1 VDSSYGALDIDKGL
15 KNRINRFAM
24 WAAMAFIALLFFLS
38 VYGAFL
44 GPKKAKAFFNSIPS
58 AVFWLAFIILLLVGI
73 GLFRRL
79 SRVPALLLIHTG
91 CILVLAGALW
101 SSVGGHELRQKLLK
115 TDNSP
120 FGLIRI
126 LKVVFGSNKIP
137 SGYMQIYEGH
147 SDNRVISEDEQIRE
161 LPFYIGLKDFR
172 IEHYKPDY
180 LCIQN
185 RQGNIWM
192 LPVEIGNEYSLNP
205 EYGTIKILRIF
216 KNFKIQIDGENRIA
230 VDDPGPGSNPA
241 LEVQVNS
248 PDGQVT
254 TRYVFE
260 RFPGHMHPDDEL
272 LLTYQR
278 VISEY
283 ISELQVIR
291 DGEIVAEKDIQVNHS
306 LHYGGYH
313 FYQQDY
319 DHQAGRYTI
328 LEVTSDSGLTSVYA
342 GYLMLCIG
350 LCWHF
355 WINKLSGKR
364 ERAVEE

>member
-1 VDSSYGALDIDKGL
+1 
-15 KNRINRFAM
+15 M
-24 WAAMAFIALLFFLS
+24 WVAMAFIALLFFLS
-38 VYGAFL
+38 VFGAFL
-44 GPKKAKAFFNSIPS
+44 GPKKAKAFFNSIPL

-79 SRVPALLLIHTG
+79 LRVPALLMIHIG

-101 SSVGGHELRQKLLK
+101 SSVGAHELRQKLLK
-115 TDNSP
+115 TGNSP

-147 SDNRVISEDEQIRE
+147 TDNRVISEDEQITE

-180 LCIQN
+180 LYIQS
-185 RQGNIWM
+185 RQGDYWRC
-192 LPVEIGNEYSLNP
+192 PVEIGAEYFLSSK
-205 EYGTIKILRIF
+205 YGTIKILRIF
-216 KNFKIQIDGENRIA
+216 KNFKIQIDGENRTAI
-230 VDDPGPGSNPA
+230 DDPSPGYNAA
-241 LEVQVNS
+241 LEVQINS

-260 RFPGHMHPDDEL
+260 RFPGHMHTDDEL
-272 LLTYQR
+272 ILRYQR

-291 DGEIVAEKDIQVNHS
+291 DGKVVAEKDIQVNHP
-306 LHYGGYH
+306 LHYGGYN

-328 LEVTSDSGLTSVYA
+328 LEVTSDSGLASVYT

-355 WINKLSGKR
+355 WINKLSYKR
-364 ERAVEE
+364 GRTAGE